1 MSPGECN
8 CPRVSQWFQNYWVEE
23 VMWGA
28 TVLNATLLLWI
39 FELLFLL
46 IVNVPSTNSSFY
58 LCYYLTSFL
67 FSLLT
72 NFPLLLGSA
81 LIPLFSLWFPWS
93 VTFSLPYLHSCTP
106 HPMCARVCA
115 YVWIASQCG
124 SPLKYS
130 CAMKAWGNPWRVAGK
145 DLLRQATR
153 LWSNLS
159 CWYDQITTQLKPP
172 WGLNPQNGLL
182 FTAYC
187 SWFSCFTE
195 TFN

>member
-1 MSPGECN
+1 MQHYYFGFSN
-8 CPRVSQWFQNYWVEE
+8 CFSFLSLMCLPL
-23 VMWGA
+23 
-28 TVLNATLLLWI
+28 TVLSTYAITLPLSYSPC
-39 FELLFLL
+39 LL
-46 IVNVPSTNSSFY
+46 I
-58 LCYYLTSFL
+58 
-67 FSLLT
+67 
-72 NFPLLLGSA
+72 FPLLLGSA

-130 CAMKAWGNPWRVAGK
+130 CAMKAWGDPWRVAGK

-159 CWYDQITTQLKPP
+159 RWYDQITTQLKPP